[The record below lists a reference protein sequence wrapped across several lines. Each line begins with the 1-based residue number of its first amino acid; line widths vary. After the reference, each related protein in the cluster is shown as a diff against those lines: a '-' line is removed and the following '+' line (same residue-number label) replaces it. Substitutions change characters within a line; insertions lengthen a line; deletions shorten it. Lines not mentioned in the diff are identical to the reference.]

1 MLKQDERWE
10 NLEKW
15 QYQSDMAV
23 EALQSDIASLKT
35 VTQDRLR
42 VTEEMQS
49 KLTEELHATREA
61 LRSEI
66 FGELEAKFT
75 TKESAMHGAKS
86 SSLSAFAPDFV
97 PSSDVLPGPGAGA
110 AHWQDTTSTT
120 LWWRCTMGCIQ
131 TTVRDAGGSKQMV

>member
-1 MLKQDERWE
+1 M
-10 NLEKW
+10 
-15 QYQSDMAV
+15 SDGNHADRAV

-61 LRSEI
+61 LQSEL

-75 TKESAMHGAKS
+75 TKE
-86 SSLSAFAPDFV
+86 
-97 PSSDVLPGPGAGA
+97 
-110 AHWQDTTSTT
+110 
-120 LWWRCTMGCIQ
+120 
-131 TTVRDAGGSKQMV
+131 